1 MKRTFFAIAFSLFFA
16 GIPTSY
22 SFGQDENGIQGGES
36 GRYGSDSITCI
47 MNISLYRE
55 FFKQWKASDYK
66 NETVHDL
73 IPPWRW
79 VFLNCPKGTQN
90 TYIDGVKIVSYLI
103 ESSQDPALKDKYI
116 DTLMMV
122 YDQRIK
128 YFGKEGYVLGR
139 KGVDLFTYRP
149 RDTKEIYD
157 DLKKSVELEGDNTAG
172 PVLIYYMKSA
182 VNMATEGKADSS
194 VIFDTY
200 DIATQVIEHNIKKN
214 ENNEGELENWRV
226 VQNNVEIILEPFAT
240 CKDLVSIYRKKFAEN
255 PDDLELLKKITN
267 LLDEKKCHEDPFYFE
282 TTKRLYEL
290 EPSPASAYL
299 IGKMLLNEGKYAEAI
314 DYLKEAEKLT
324 DTNSIQKSYLY
335 IAQAYRVLNNFPAA
349 RTYALK
355 SAALNP
361 DDGEPYLMIGDLY
374 AESAKECG
382 DNDLTSRAAFWAAV
396 DKYYKAKQVDPNL
409 AAEAD
414 KKIST
419 YSIYFPTASTIF
431 FYTLKEG
438 DTYRV
443 ECWINEDTK
452 IRAAKQ

>member
-1 MKRTFFAIAFSLFFA
+1 MKRIFIAFIFSLIFT
-16 GIPTSY
+16 GMSSSY
-22 SFGQDENGIQGGES
+22 VVAQEENANAGES
-36 GRYGSDSITCI
+36 RYGNDSVTCI

-66 NETVHDL
+66 SETVKDV
-73 IPPWRW
+73 IEPWRW

-90 TYIDGVKIVSYLI
+90 TYIDGVKIVSYMI
-103 ESSQDPALKDKYI
+103 ENAKTPALKDKYI

-149 RDTKEIYD
+149 KDIEEIYK

-172 PVLIYYMKSA
+172 PVLVWYMNAA
-182 VNMATEGKADSS
+182 VNMAKEGKADSA

-200 DIATQVIEHNIKKN
+200 DISTVIIDHNIKKN
-214 ENNEGELENWRV
+214 ESVPEEKKNWEIIQGNIEL
-226 VQNNVEIILEPFAT
+226 ILEPFAT
-240 CKDLVSIYRKKFAEN
+240 CTDLVKIYRKKFTETPN
-255 PDDLELLKKITN
+255 DVVLLKKINTI
-267 LLDEKKCHEDPFYFE
+267 LDDKKCQTDPLYFE

-290 EPSPASAYL
+290 EPSPASAYM
-299 IGKMLLNEGKYAEAI
+299 IGKMLLNEGKYAESI
-314 DYLKEAEKLT
+314 DYLKEAEKMG
-324 DTNSIQKSYLY
+324 DTTALQKSYKY

-361 DDGEPYLMIGDLY
+361 HDGDPYMMIGDMY
-374 AESAKECG
+374 AESAKDCG
-382 DNDLTSRAAFWAAV
+382 TNDLTSRAAYWTAV
-396 DKYYKAKQVDPNL
+396 DKYIKAKQVDPSIV
-409 AAEAD
+409 AEAD
-414 KKIST
+414 KKISA
-419 YSIYFPTASTIF
+419 YSVYFPTTSTIF
-431 FYTLKEG
+431 FYALKEG
-438 DTYRV
+438 DTYKV